1 MKMRLA
7 TPSLLVDLRKLT
19 NLRGIERSNGGFRI
33 GALTTHAE
41 ISQSDDLGVMALAAG
56 KIADQQVRNRGT
68 IGGSLAHGDSA
79 SDLPAVLLA
88 REGAGGAPSP
98 KPERANARRAPFE
111 GVPAP

>member
-56 KIADQQVRNRGT
+56 KIADQQGRNRGT
-68 IGGSLAHGDSA
+68 IGGSPAPGDSA
-79 SDLPAVLLA
+79 SHPPPVLLA
-88 REGAGGAPSP
+88 REGAGVAHSP
-98 KPERANARRAPFE
+98 NPERAVAARDPL
-111 GVPAP
+111 